1 MRKFVDLQVRLPRSL
16 EEAEL
21 LAYHLKKLGFK
32 VVALTVFRPQEVEAF
47 QNLKKVFVRQ
57 GIDVLSRLN
66 LKPRGSVELL
76 EALRTYRKSFEIISV
91 VCLGKQAARQAAK
104 DHRVD
109 TLMFPFRAVRLLD
122 EAQAELARFSGVAL
136 EFSLS
141 MFLGLGEVLSAY
153 LAEARRNVKKAL
165 RRGIPLVFSSGASD
179 VYELRAPRDLAAT
192 AETLLGLS
200 ESSGIF
206 TVSQAPMA
214 IVERNRGK
222 LNRSFVEPG
231 VRLLEEGSHG

>member
-1 MRKFVDLQVRLPRSL
+1 LRRFVDLQVGLPKSL

-21 LAYHLKKLGFK
+21 LARHLKRLGFK
-32 VVALTVFRPQEVEAF
+32 AAALTVFTPQEVEVF
-47 QNLKKVFVRQ
+47 QDLREVFIRQ
-57 GIDVLSRLN
+57 GIDILSRLN
-66 LKPRGSVELL
+66 LKPKSSAELL
-76 EALRTYRKSFEIISV
+76 EALRTHRKSFEIISV
-91 VCLGKQAARQAAK
+91 VCTGKQAARQAAK

-109 TLMFPFRAVRLLD
+109 TLMFPSRAIRLLD
-122 EAQAELARFSGVAL
+122 EAEAELARFSGVAL

-141 MFLGLGEVLSAY
+141 MLLELGGFLPPY

-179 VYELRAPRDLAAT
+179 VYGLRAPRDLAAA
-192 AETLLGLS
+192 AETLLELP
-200 ESSGIF
+200 ESSGIS
-206 TVSQAPMA
+206 TVSRSPMA

-231 VRLLEEGSHG
+231 VRLLEGGGHG